1 MIAGMNVVGSSPAIA
16 IVASG
21 ARVANPG
28 GFIPPALKE
37 ISELDPSRAE
47 YAVAWTAFALVSLLP
62 LLAALVMLVVARER
76 TLRAFAAAPRWLE
89 RHARTIAAV
98 VLVAVAAALL
108 RNGIVGLSD
117 P

>member
-1 MIAGMNVVGSSPAIA
+1 MPRLSTVELAERAAVAVG
-16 IVASG
+16 
-21 ARVANPG
+21 
-28 GFIPPALKE
+28 
-37 ISELDPSRAE
+37 ELLERGLGLGRRAE
-47 YAVAWTAFALVSLLP
+47 YAVAWIAFALVSLLP